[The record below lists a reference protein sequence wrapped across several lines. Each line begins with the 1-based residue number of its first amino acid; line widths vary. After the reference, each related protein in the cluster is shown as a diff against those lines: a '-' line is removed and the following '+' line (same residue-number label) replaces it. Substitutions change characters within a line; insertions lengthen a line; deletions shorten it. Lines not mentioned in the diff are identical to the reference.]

1 MRNKLTTPIAIL
13 LMVSAGLACSM
24 FRRKPALTWRLTLEV
39 ESPAGAREAA
49 MKQTIAVLE
58 DRLNALGISNFE
70 VKPEGDSASGRI
82 LASLPSV
89 ADPERIKRI
98 ITDGGKLELTHV
110 ISPPS
115 PMPVQTYA
123 SKEEA
128 IAALKSNGTIPTNR
142 QALPYSERSEP
153 SDGQGAKSMKWVVVE
168 SPAIVDGSELRTAA
182 AMPSSG
188 GAFDEYQIAFTLKQS
203 GASRFGAWTAANINE
218 YIGVVLN
225 GQVKSIA
232 FIKGQIFD
240 QGEISG
246 RFTKQS
252 AQDLALILKSGS
264 LPAPLKI
271 VDERTDK

>member
-1 MRNKLTTPIAIL
+1 MRKQLTTPISIL
-13 LMVSAGLACSM
+13 LLVSAGLACSM

-58 DRLNALGISNFE
+58 SRLDGLGIPNFE

-82 LASLPSV
+82 LLSLPSV
-89 ADPERIKRI
+89 ADPERIKHI
-98 ITDGGKLELTHV
+98 ITDEGKLELTHV

-115 PMPVQTYA
+115 PMPVQTYTN
-123 SKEEA
+123 KEEA

-142 QALPYSERSEP
+142 QVLPYSERSES
-153 SDGQGAKSMKWVVVE
+153 SDLQGAKSLKWVVAE
-168 SPAIVDGSELRTAA
+168 SPAIIDGSELRTAA
-182 AMPSSG
+182 AIPSR
-188 GAFDEYQIAFTLKQS
+188 AFDEYQIAFTLKPS

-218 YIGVVLN
+218 YIGVVLD

-232 FIKGQIFD
+232 FIRGQIFD

-246 RFTKQS
+246 RFTRQS
-252 AQDLALILKSGS
+252 AQDLALILKLGS

-271 VDERTDK
+271 VEERSDK